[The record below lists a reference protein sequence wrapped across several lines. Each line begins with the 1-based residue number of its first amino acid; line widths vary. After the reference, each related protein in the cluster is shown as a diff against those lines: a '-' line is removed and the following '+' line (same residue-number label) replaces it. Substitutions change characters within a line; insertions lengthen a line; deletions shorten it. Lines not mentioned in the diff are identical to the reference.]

1 MYIVHVYTWQSWET
15 MAGGSTTSYSD
26 LPNGLS
32 QEPLP
37 WRGPVRRKSHAPLG
51 KYDEETA
58 PIPDEQEEGPAPVT
72 VRHVFEGL
80 FHTSHHEHAKLVIK
94 LRLCGSYSWYPV
106 EDDTQSALAWV
117 GGTCSHYSC
126 LLRLLVTQ
134 SRWKLNTT
142 FMTSPLDG
150 GSFSLP

>member
-1 MYIVHVYTWQSWET
+1 
-15 MAGGSTTSYSD
+15 MAGGASTASNSSH

-32 QEPLP
+32 QER
-37 WRGPVRRKSHAPLG
+37 RGPVRRKSHAPLG

-94 LRLCGSYSWYPV
+94 LRLYGGYSSYPV
-106 EDDTQSALAWV
+106 HSVWAD
-117 GGTCSHYSC
+117 GTHYN
-126 LLRLLVTQ
+126 LV
-134 SRWKLNTT
+134 
-142 FMTSPLDG
+142 
-150 GSFSLP
+150 FSVY